1 MEVVQNSLSLFVP
14 PPVDNTIEKEYWV
27 EFNPIAAITDAGVI
41 EFNIPGTSTDYV
53 NLSKTKLHIKY
64 VITKENGD
72 VISAVKDQSGNY
84 LDEVAP
90 TNFTL
95 HSIFRQVD
103 VSTKE

>member
-53 NLSKTKLHIKY
+53 NLRTIAAFDCAHDFCAVETGCIDFSRASVTPFISSK
-64 VITKENGD
+64 V
-72 VISAVKDQSGNY
+72 
-84 LDEVAP
+84 
-90 TNFTL
+90 
-95 HSIFRQVD
+95 
-103 VSTKE
+103 